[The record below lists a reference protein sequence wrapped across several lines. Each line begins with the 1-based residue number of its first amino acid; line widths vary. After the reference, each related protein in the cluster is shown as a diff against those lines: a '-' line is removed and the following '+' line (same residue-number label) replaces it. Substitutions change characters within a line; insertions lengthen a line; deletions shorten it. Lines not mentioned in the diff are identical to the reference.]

1 MSFTRMLRGWLAMS
15 WPLLLVLAVVL
26 AGLGDE
32 AGVAAFFREHRAAHP
47 ALKTFFEIVSDWSNP
62 VFYLVYAG
70 FLVQGLRRGRRDLV
84 RLALCYV
91 AVQLLVAL
99 LAVRLLKT
107 TVGRPRPDA
116 GSEYLPLTG
125 DPGHHSLPSGHT
137 TEIMGA
143 TLPLALRWRTL
154 LGTLGFG
161 LLAALTGFSRIYLG
175 WHHPTD
181 VFFGWLL
188 GSAAGLGIHLLATR
202 GAHAERS

>member
-1 MSFTRMLRGWLAMS
+1 MSYARMLRGWLAVS
-15 WPLLLVLAVVL
+15 WPLLLVLAVVA

-32 AGVAAFFREHRAAHP
+32 AGVAAFFREHRTAHP
-47 ALKTFFEIVSDWSNP
+47 GLKAFFEIVSDWSNP

-84 RLALCYV
+84 RLALCYA
-91 AVQLLVAL
+91 AVQILVAL

-107 TVGRPRPDA
+107 TIGRPRPGTD
-116 GSEYLPLTG
+116 GLYEPLTG

-137 TEIMGA
+137 TELLGA
-143 TLPLALRWRTL
+143 VLPLALRWRGALTA
-154 LGTLGFG
+154 LGFG
-161 LLAALTGFSRIYLG
+161 LLTALTGFSRIYLG
-175 WHHPTD
+175 WHHPSD

-202 GAHAERS
+202 GAHAELS